1 MATTSADLL
10 LQQFAE
16 CRDPRL
22 AEELLEAL
30 VVTHAQPAVHK
41 IVHYKL
47 AFQGT
52 AEAQD
57 IDDVTSDVLVELIAR
72 LRTLKSEAPGDAI
85 GAFSAYAATA
95 AYHAC
100 NEYLRRKYPVRHRL
114 KTRLRYLLSTDSR
127 FAIWEPHPS
136 EWLCGL
142 RKWQMGGKSPIPGS
156 ELANWK
162 ELLADV
168 PRGRFTSAPA
178 DVLLQV
184 FGKFAAPLPF
194 DDLVNITARLAG
206 LKEATPVPEDSA
218 LEISGKGA
226 DPAEVLHLRR
236 WMAEVW
242 AQIRELPVPQRV
254 ALLLNLRAG
263 DDGTPA
269 ITLLPASGI
278 ASLRQI
284 AEILEFP
291 AAELAAI
298 WNELPWDDLTIAR
311 RMDLTRQQV
320 INLRKSA
327 RERLIRRIG
336 VKYR

>member
-16 CRDPRL
+16 CRDPQL
-22 AEELLEAL
+22 AEELLESL
-30 VVTHAQPAVHK
+30 VVTYARPAVRK

-47 AFQGT
+47 AFQGPS
-52 AEAQD
+52 EAQD

-72 LRTLKSEAPGDAI
+72 LRTLKGDTPGDAI
-85 GAFSAYAATA
+85 GAFSGYAAKA

-114 KTRLRYLLSTDSR
+114 KTRLRYILSTDSR
-127 FAIWEPHPS
+127 FAIWETRPS

-142 RKWQMGGKSPIPGS
+142 RKWQTDGQPQVSAA
-156 ELANWK
+156 ELAKWK
-162 ELLADV
+162 DLLADV
-168 PRGRFTSAPA
+168 PRGRFTSEPAGAVLQLFVKFGAP
-178 DVLLQV
+178 V
-184 FGKFAAPLPF
+184 PF
-194 DDLVNITARLAG
+194 DDLVNLTARLAG
-206 LKEATPVPEDSA
+206 LREVTPVSEDSA
-218 LEISGKGA
+218 LEVSGNAA
-226 DPAEVLHLRR
+226 DPAEALHLRR
-236 WMAEVW
+236 WMADVW
-242 AQIRELPVPQRV
+242 AQIGELPVPQRV

-263 DDGTPA
+263 EGTPA

-278 ASLRQI
+278 AGLRQI

-291 AAELAAI
+291 TDELAAI

-311 RMDLTRQQV
+311 RLNLNRQQV

-327 RERLIRRIG
+327 RERLIRRLG
-336 VKYR
+336 DRYR

>member
-16 CRDPRL
+16 CRDPL
-22 AEELLEAL
+22 LTEELLESL
-30 VVTHAQPAVHK
+30 VVTYAQPAVRK

-47 AFQGT
+47 AYQGSV
-52 AEAQD
+52 EAQN

-72 LRTLKSEAPGDAI
+72 LRTLKSDSPGDAI
-85 GAFSAYAATA
+85 GAFSGYTATA

-114 KTRLRYLLSTDSR
+114 KTRLRYLLSTDSH
-127 FAIWEPHPS
+127 FAIWEARPT

-142 RKWQMGGKSPIPGS
+142 RKWQMEGQPPVSAA
-156 ELANWK
+156 ELAKWK
-162 ELLADV
+162 DLLADV
-168 PRGRFTSAPA
+168 PRGRFTSDPA
-178 DVLLQV
+178 GAVLQV
-184 FGKFAAPLPF
+184 FFKFGAPLPF
-194 DDLVNITARLAG
+194 DELVNLTARLAG
-206 LKEATPVPEDSA
+206 LREVTPVSEDSA
-218 LEISGKGA
+218 LEVSGKSA
-226 DPAEVLHLRR
+226 DPVETLHLRR

-242 AQIRELPVPQRV
+242 AQIRELPVPQRA

-263 DDGTPA
+263 EGTPA

-278 ASLRQI
+278 AGLRQI

-291 AAELAAI
+291 AEELAAI
-298 WNELPWDDLTIAR
+298 WNELPWDDLTIAHR
-311 RMDLTRQQV
+311 LNLSRQQV

-327 RERLIRRIG
+327 RERLIRRLG
-336 VKYR
+336 DRYR